1 MNQEDIKKIKEELT
15 TTITSSVMD
24 DVYSLLESKNTEI
37 DNLNSQISELKRQV
51 YKNQFSNLYVFD
63 EQVQFKNNLIFPKL
77 DTPIA
82 TSTTDSTGKI
92 LIKDSTGT
100 VRAIPYF

>member
-1 MNQEDIKKIKEELT
+1 
-15 TTITSSVMD
+15 V
-24 DVYSLLESKNTEI
+24 
-37 DNLNSQISELKRQV
+37 V

-63 EQVQFKNNLIFPKL
+63 EQVKFRSSLIFPKL

-92 LIKDSTGT
+92 AIKDDTGA
-100 VRAIPYF
+100 VRYIPYFT